1 LYNPKRDGIDHP
13 GHSTGGGN
21 RSHVERL
28 DSGFKN
34 APKRQDKTNGETPM
48 NISAAFPLF
57 LKQYAERHGPGHQA
71 QFRDAAE
78 EIRFQ
83 TCKNRLLV
91 VRIRNLYSK
100 NGYKFEN

>member
-34 APKRQDKTNGETPM
+34 APKRQDKINGETPM

-57 LKQYAERHGPGHQA
+57 LKHMQKDTVLATRPNSGTLLRKFV
-71 QFRDAAE
+71 FRLAK
-78 EIRFQ
+78 
-83 TCKNRLLV
+83 TVCL
-91 VRIRNLYSK
+91 
-100 NGYKFEN
+100 